1 LQLQRLKRSRQA
13 ISFLFL
19 ASILKRFPSTSF
31 GEQLSMNLDTEPT
44 QSTSTDPEP
53 TSDNLNQMIATA
65 VSEGFAEL
73 RKDLAPARRF
83 VNPVDTQFTI
93 PGGAKRYSSLKNF
106 TGSDADAKAYRFGMF
121 LLGAYG
127 KKQGID
133 FCRKQNIPMIGGTL
147 DDIQTK
153 TSRENSNVSSGF
165 LVPDEFQNDLIDLRE
180 KYGVFR
186 RNTKVFPMASD
197 TRSDPRRVNG
207 VTSYFVGESTA
218 PSLSDKTWDRVR
230 MTAKKLMVLTKYSN
244 ELNEDAVL
252 NIGDDLAG
260 EIAYAFAL
268 KEDLCGFTGD
278 GGSQFGGITGIINA
292 LWAVDP
298 AKTFTASNIL
308 GLQVASGTGY
318 GSSYDSIQLK
328 DFTKLISLVP
338 EYAELRGGCQW
349 YCSKAFWGSVMLR
362 LALNTNG
369 ARVAD
374 IIDTPDRKRFMGYD
388 VEIAQV
394 MPRTSATNQ
403 ICCLFGNLAMGS
415 RLGDR
420 RHTTIRLSE
429 HALNAFEQ
437 DEIVIRG
444 TERFDIVVHDV
455 GDCTA
460 AAGSANSVP
469 AKSSEAGYVAGPIVG
484 LVTGAS

>member
-1 LQLQRLKRSRQA
+1 MH
-13 ISFLFL
+13 
-19 ASILKRFPSTSF
+19 PETETNPTNPTS
-31 GEQLSMNLDTEPT
+31 S
-44 QSTSTDPEP
+44 SSDPQT
-53 TSDNLNQMIATA
+53 TSDNLNDIIAAA

-73 RKDLAPARRF
+73 RKELAPSRRF
-83 VNPVDTQFTI
+83 VNPVDNPNTFTL
-93 PGGAKRYSSLKNF
+93 PASVKRYSSLKNF
-106 TGSDADAKAYRFGMF
+106 KGADSDARAYRFGMF

-133 FCRKQNIPMIGGTL
+133 FCRKQHIPMVGGTL

-153 TSRENSNVSSGF
+153 TSRENSNTSSGF

-180 KYGVFR
+180 QYGVFR
-186 RNTKVFPMASD
+186 RNTKVIPMASD
-197 TRSDPRRVNG
+197 TRSDPRRING

-244 ELNEDAVL
+244 ELNEDAVV

-278 GGSQFGGITGIINA
+278 GTSAFGGIQGVIPRLAGLDGTIA
-292 LWAVDP
+292 
-298 AKTFTASNIL
+298 NIV
-308 GLQVASGTGY
+308 GLQVAGGTGY
-318 GSSYDSIQLK
+318 GSSYDSITLK
-328 DFTKLISLVP
+328 DFAKVIGLAP
-338 EYAELRGGCQW
+338 EYAETRGGCKW

-362 LALNTNG
+362 LATGTNG
-369 ARVAD
+369 ARTAD
-374 IIDTPDRKRFMGYD
+374 ILDTPDRRRFMGYD

-394 MPRTSATNQ
+394 LPRTSATNQ
-403 ICCLFGNLAMGS
+403 ICCLFGNLALAS

-420 RHTTIRLSE
+420 RQTTIHLSE

-444 TERFDIVVHDV
+444 TERFDIVVNDV
-455 GDCTA
+455 GDTTA
-460 AAGSANSVP
+460 NPRNATVGAVP
-469 AKSSEAGYVAGPIVG
+469 GPIVG
-484 LVTGAS
+484 MITGAS